1 MTKCDDLLKKARANP
16 IGVRFADLLKL
27 AECHK
32 WTLDRQKGSHRIY
45 VKEGN
50 QRPMNFQEAPGGK
63 AKPYQV
69 RQLLAAI
76 DEESEEAGQS

>member
-1 MTKCDDLLKKARANP
+1 MTKCDDLLKKARTNP
-16 IGVRFADLLKL
+16 NGVSFAELLKL
-27 AECHK
+27 AKCHK

-45 VKEGN
+45 VKEGDP
-50 QRPMNFQEAPGGK
+50 RIMNFQEATGGK

-76 DEESEEAGQS
+76 EDDDDTEGQS